1 MNPKP
6 MFGEDVGKAIMYT
19 SRRIKNILN
28 SRFEQEG
35 LTGLQA
41 RIIGFV
47 AFGSENG
54 RDVFQK
60 DIELQFGIRRSSVT
74 SVLNN
79 LEKNGFICR
88 QSVKSDARLKKIV
101 LTEKAKEIGSDHR
114 QNIIRFENS
123 LLENM
128 TADEIATL
136 KSLLEKV
143 EENVAKLE
151 VCKND

>member
-1 MNPKP
+1 MNKKT
-6 MFGEDVGKAIMYT
+6 MFGEDVGKSIMDT
-19 SRRIKNILN
+19 SRKIKNCLN

-47 AFGSENG
+47 EHSNQAG
-54 RDVFQK
+54 RDIFQK
-60 DIELQFGIRRSSVT
+60 DIEVQFGIRRSSVT

-88 QSVKSDARLKKIV
+88 QSVESDARLKKIV
-101 LTEKAKEIGSDHR
+101 LTQKAKEIGCDHR
-114 QNIIRFENS
+114 QRVIRFENS

-128 TADEIATL
+128 TAQEIATL
-136 KSLLEKV
+136 KTLLAKV

-151 VCKND
+151 VNKDD